1 MTEVDTLADEFVT
14 AMFDAEPLWPVL
26 LGIESARSGLGDLS
40 VQAEQAYRATLAGFA
55 ERARALDPDGM
66 SAPDRVTREVLIN
79 QAQGAL
85 DGIDSRSAGF
95 NISGLF
101 VSPAAGLLSSL
112 PMIAVTGPEEAAAQL
127 DRLAAIPAYLQQSLQ
142 RLREGV
148 AAGLLPVA
156 PLVEGAIA
164 QIDRYLAD
172 PGTDP
177 LLRQPAPDDEFERRR
192 AEVLRDVVRPGFAAY
207 RDALVTEIA
216 PHGRPEEKPGVCWLP
231 EGKEIYARLAR
242 KHTTTDRT
250 PESLHTTGLEI
261 IERLAGEYRDIGSRV
276 FGTTELAEIFE
287 RLRNDPALRWT
298 SAEELLDSA
307 RAAITRA
314 DEAAPAWFGRIP
326 TQPWTVEAVPAES
339 APGAPAAYYMQPAS
353 DGTRP
358 GIYFANV
365 HEVTERPRHV
375 AEAMAFHEAIPGHH
389 FQLSTAL
396 GLDDLP
402 LLRRI
407 GDFNAYIEGWGLYSE
422 RLALEMGLYSGDVA
436 LLGMLTLDSMR
447 AGRLVVD
454 TGLHSLGWSR
464 QKAVDFLAE
473 NTPMALVEIETEID
487 RYIAYPGQALSYMV
501 GRLEILRIR
510 ESAEKALGER
520 FDIREFHDLVLG
532 GGALPLSVL
541 DSVVADWVA
550 DKGVRA

>member
-1 MTEVDTLADEFVT
+1 MTEVATLADEFVE

-26 LGIESARSGLGDLS
+26 LGIPSSRTGLADLS
-40 VQAEQAYRATLAGFA
+40 AEAEQGYRANLTRFIQ
-55 ERARALDPDGM
+55 RARELDPAGM

-79 QAQGAL
+79 QAQGSL
-85 DGIDSRSAGF
+85 DEIDSRWAGF

-101 VSPAAGLLSSL
+101 ASPAAGLLSSL
-112 PMIAVTGPEEAAAQL
+112 PMVPVTDAGEGAAHL
-127 DRLAAIPAYLQQSLQ
+127 VRLEAIPAFLRQSLQ
-142 RLREGV
+142 RLRDGV

-156 PLVEGAIA
+156 LLVQGAIA
-164 QIDRYLAD
+164 QIERYLAD
-172 PGTDP
+172 PASDP
-177 LLRQPAPDDEFERRR
+177 LLRQPAPDEDFERRR
-192 AEVLRDVVRPGFAAY
+192 ADVLREVVHPAFAEY
-207 RDALVTEIA
+207 RDALIAEIA

-231 EGKEIYARLAR
+231 EGKEIYTLLAR

-250 PESLHTTGLEI
+250 PESLHATGLEV
-261 IERLAGEYRDIGSRV
+261 IERLAGEYREIGSRV
-276 FGTTELAEIFE
+276 FGTEDLSEIFAH
-287 RLRNDPALRWT
+287 LRTDPALRWE

-326 TQPWTVEAVPAES
+326 PQEWKVEAVPAD
-339 APGAPAAYYMQPAS
+339 AAPAAPPAYYMQPSS
-353 DGTRP
+353 DGSRP
-358 GIYFANV
+358 GIYFANT
-365 HEVTERPRHV
+365 HEVTERQKHV
-375 AEAMAFHEAIPGHH
+375 AEATAFHEAIPGHH
-389 FQLSTAL
+389 FQISTAL

-422 RLALEMGLYSGDVA
+422 RLALEMGLYSGDIA

-464 QKAVDFLAE
+464 QKAVDFLEE
-473 NTPMALVEIETEID
+473 NTPMAKVEIEAEID

-510 ESAEKALGER
+510 ETAEKALGSR
-520 FDIREFHDLVLG
+520 FDIKEFHDLVLG

-541 DSVVADWVA
+541 DSVVAEWVA
-550 DKGVRA
+550 GK

>member
-1 MTEVDTLADEFVT
+1 MTEVATLADEFVE

-26 LGIESARSGLGDLS
+26 LGIPSSRTGLGDLS
-40 VQAEQAYRATLAGFA
+40 AEAEQAYRATLAGFI
-55 ERARALDPDGM
+55 ERAGALDPAGL
-66 SAPDRVTREVLIN
+66 SAPDRVTRDVLIN

-85 DGIDSRSAGF
+85 DEIGSHWAGF

-101 VSPAAGLLSSL
+101 VSPAAGLLTSL
-112 PMIAVTGPEEAAAQL
+112 PMIPVTGPEDAAAQL
-127 DRLAAIPAYLQQSLQ
+127 ERLAAIPGFLQQSLQ
-142 RLREGV
+142 RLRDGV

-172 PGTDP
+172 PAGDP
-177 LLRQPAPDDEFERRR
+177 LLRQPAPDDEFEQRR
-192 AEVLRDVVRPGFAAY
+192 AEVLRDVVHPGFAAY
-207 RDALVTEIA
+207 RDALIAEIA

-231 EGKEIYARLAR
+231 EGKEIYTRLAR

-250 PESLHTTGLEI
+250 PESLHATGLEI
-261 IERLAGEYRDIGSRV
+261 IGRLAREYRDIGSRV
-276 FGTTELAEIFE
+276 FGTDDLTEIFE
-287 RLRNDPALRWT
+287 RLRTDPALRWT
-298 SAEELLDSA
+298 SAEELLDGA

-326 TQPWTVEAVPAES
+326 PQEWKVEAVPADS
-339 APGAPAAYYMQPAS
+339 APAAPPAYYMQPSS

-358 GIYFANV
+358 GIYFANT
-365 HEVTERPRHV
+365 HQVTERHKHV

-407 GDFNAYIEGWGLYSE
+407 GDFNAYVEGWGLYSE
-422 RLALEMGLYSGDVA
+422 RLAHEMGLYSGDVA

-473 NTPMALVEIETEID
+473 NTPMALVEIEAEID
-487 RYIAYPGQALSYMV
+487 RYIAFPGQALSYMV

-510 ESAEKALGER
+510 ETAEKALGER
-520 FDIREFHDLVLG
+520 FDIKEFHDLVLG

-541 DSVVADWVA
+541 DSVVAEWVA
-550 DKGVRA
+550 GK